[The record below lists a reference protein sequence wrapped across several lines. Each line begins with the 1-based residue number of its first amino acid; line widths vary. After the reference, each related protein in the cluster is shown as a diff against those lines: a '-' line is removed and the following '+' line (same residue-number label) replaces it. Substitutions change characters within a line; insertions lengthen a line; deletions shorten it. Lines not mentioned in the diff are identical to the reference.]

1 MSLKVIFEKLYP
13 SYSKKLWKYILD
25 ESVNLFLQMIFISS
39 IKYNPNEAPQLIQKI
54 LKDKQGMEDLYK
66 SILSTKDIESAMGR
80 LMSLVQAYQEPK
92 ENIASHLFKLKNIMG
107 KQYNENCT
115 VVTGLTRNV
124 SLG

>member
-39 IKYNPNEAPQLIQKI
+39 LKYSPSETAQLIEKI
-54 LKDKQGMEDLYK
+54 LKDKEGMEELYK
-66 SILSTKDIESAMGR
+66 SILSSKDIESAMGR
-80 LMSLVQAYQEPK
+80 LMSLVQAYRDPK
-92 ENIASHLFKLKNIMG
+92 EQIAGHLFKLKVVMG

-115 VVTGLTRNV
+115 VGA
-124 SLG
+124 S

>member
-39 IKYNPNEAPQLIQKI
+39 LKYNPNETKLLIDKI
-54 LKDKQGMEDLYK
+54 LKDKEGMENLYK
-66 SILSTKDIESAMGR
+66 SILSTKDIDSAMGR
-80 LMSLVQAYQEPK
+80 LVSLVQAYQDPK
-92 ENIASHLFKLKNIMG
+92 DNIAGHLFKLRTIMG

-115 VVTGLTRNV
+115 VG
-124 SLG
+124 SS